1 MQIRS
6 AYTRVCA
13 QELLVANATYKDIA
27 EAAAKVDF
35 KAVIQPGESFVVRIN
50 RIKNYADAEINT
62 MTLEIEL
69 GAQILNQTQGAKV
82 NLKNPDKTII
92 GIITDD
98 KLILGLKLTD
108 ITSKTF
114 SERRPRKK
122 PFFHPSAM
130 PSKMARCMIN
140 LAHAKAE
147 SVLLDP
153 FCGTGTSLIEAT
165 FIGCRAVGIDAQ
177 RRMIKGT
184 KKNLEFFNIA
194 AEGLLMADSR
204 KIPLYK
210 VDAIVT
216 DPPYGRS
223 SSTLKSTTK
232 QLVIEVLAAS
242 RELLGVGQ
250 RICIASP
257 KTLNISELGKELGFR
272 HVESH
277 FAYVHADLD
286 TGNRSIRKGVKQMSI
301 RVVFLGTSGSVPTMK
316 RSLPCVVVQCPKN
329 QWMFDCGENVQ
340 HQMMGAKVS
349 FHRKMKIF
357 ISHLHGDHV
366 LGFAGAIAD
375 YGFDGPQRTPR
386 NLRSSRPQRI
396 SDLHQ
401 RDTQLRLKLPSRN
414 QRNHSAKA

>member
-13 QELLVANATYKDIA
+13 QELLVANATYTDIA

-69 GAQILNQTQGAKV
+69 GAQILNQTEGAKV

-232 QLVIEVLAAS
+232 QLVIEV
-242 RELLGVGQ
+242 
-250 RICIASP
+250 
-257 KTLNISELGKELGFR
+257 
-272 HVESH
+272 
-277 FAYVHADLD
+277 
-286 TGNRSIRKGVKQMSI
+286 
-301 RVVFLGTSGSVPTMK
+301 
-316 RSLPCVVVQCPKN
+316 
-329 QWMFDCGENVQ
+329 
-340 HQMMGAKVS
+340 
-349 FHRKMKIF
+349 
-357 ISHLHGDHV
+357 
-366 LGFAGAIAD
+366 
-375 YGFDGPQRTPR
+375 
-386 NLRSSRPQRI
+386 SSCF
-396 SDLHQ
+396 
-401 RDTQLRLKLPSRN
+401 T
-414 QRNHSAKA
+414 